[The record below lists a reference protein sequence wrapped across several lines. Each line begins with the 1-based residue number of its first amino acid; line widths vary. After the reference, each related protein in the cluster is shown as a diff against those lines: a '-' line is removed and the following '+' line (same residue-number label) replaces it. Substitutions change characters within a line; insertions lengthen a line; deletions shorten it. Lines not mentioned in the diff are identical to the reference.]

1 MKKFANILLIVLLV
15 VTVALTG
22 YAVLSSPEVE
32 AAISLNLL
40 WGYFLFA
47 VAVIAAVCCALHGMV
62 QSPKGLV
69 ASLLSMVAII
79 AIVAISYFVSAGHNI
94 QIVNLDTGGFFGHT
108 ETVIAETSI
117 WVAYVAGA
125 GAIIAAIYS
134 EIANA
139 FK

>member
-22 YAVLSSPEVE
+22 YAVFSAPEVN
-32 AAISLNLL
+32 AAISLNLI
-40 WGYFLFA
+40 WGYILLV
-47 VAVIAAVCCALHGMV
+47 VAIVAAVCCALHGMV

-69 ASLLSMVAII
+69 GSLLSMVAIV
-79 AIVAISYFVSAGHNI
+79 AIVAISYFVSAGHDI
-94 QIVNLDTGGFFGHT
+94 QIVNLDTGGFFGHE
-108 ETVIAETSI
+108 ETVIAETGI